1 MVHKASS
8 DTRLR
13 ETIES
18 LRAFLF
24 KASAAYA
31 IMYEMEATTMEAKD
45 SHGFNQVVEE
55 NDKSAD
61 RAWVKPTLERLSLK
75 QALSGTTGA
84 IDSTNP
90 GS

>member
-1 MVHKASS
+1 
-8 DTRLR
+8 
-13 ETIES
+13 
-18 LRAFLF
+18 
-24 KASAAYA
+24 
-31 IMYEMEATTMEAKD
+31 MEAKD